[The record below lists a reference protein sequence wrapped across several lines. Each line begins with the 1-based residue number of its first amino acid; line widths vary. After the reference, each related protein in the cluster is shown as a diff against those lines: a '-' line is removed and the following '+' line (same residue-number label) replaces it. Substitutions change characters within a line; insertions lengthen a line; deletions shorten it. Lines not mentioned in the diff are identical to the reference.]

1 MELARVIDGLD
12 RNIEGRENTVEN
24 AWQEIKRAA
33 RKLEEWIEEIADKE
47 GDIKY
52 KYINKQI
59 RSERDSGK
67 NRTENKSLEATEGV
81 QRRRIHQD
89 TEKEIQQL

>member
-59 RSERDSGK
+59 RSEREIA
-67 NRTENKSLEATEGV
+67 ENKSLEATEGV